1 MTKLKK
7 TRVAAAMALLAALSP
22 SAWAEFP
29 DKPIVLVVPFA
40 VGGPTDKIA
49 RELAEALRKPLG
61 RVIVENTGGAGGT
74 IGTGKVA
81 RATPDGYTLLV
92 HHIGMATTP
101 ALYRK
106 LTYKTPEDFEFLGLI
121 NEAPSTL
128 IGRSTLAASNFGELR
143 EWVADR
149 KGQVNLA
156 NAGIGSASHLCGLLL
171 QAAMKADI
179 TTVPYKGT
187 GPAMTDLMGGQVDL
201 MCEQATNAVPQIEAW
216 KVKVY
221 GVTSEKR
228 MTLPLLASAPTLA
241 ESGLPG
247 FNMTV
252 WHGLYAPKGTPAV
265 ILEKLNAGLRTA
277 LKDPDLIRRQEA
289 LGVAVVNDD
298 RLDPVGHKRFVET
311 EITKWSSV
319 IKAAGQYA
327 D

>member
-1 MTKLKK
+1 
-7 TRVAAAMALLAALSP
+7 
-22 SAWAEFP
+22 
-29 DKPIVLVVPFA
+29 
-40 VGGPTDKIA
+40 
-49 RELAEALRKPLG
+49 
-61 RVIVENTGGAGGT
+61 
-74 IGTGKVA
+74 
-81 RATPDGYTLLV
+81 
-92 HHIGMATTP
+92 MATTP

-106 LTYKTPEDFEFLGLI
+106 LTYKTPEDFEFLGMI

-143 EWVADR
+143 EWVVDS
-149 KGQVNLA
+149 KGKVNLA

-201 MCEQATNAVPQIEAW
+201 MCEQATNAVPQIEAG

-228 MTLPLLASAPTLA
+228 MTLPLLAGAPTLA

-252 WHGLYAPKGTPAV
+252 WHGLYAPKGTPAA
-265 ILEKLNAGLRTA
+265 ILDKLNGGLRTA

-289 LGVAVVNDD
+289 VGVSVVTDD
-298 RLDPVGHKRFVET
+298 RLDPVGHKKFVES
-311 EITKWSSV
+311 EITKWSPV